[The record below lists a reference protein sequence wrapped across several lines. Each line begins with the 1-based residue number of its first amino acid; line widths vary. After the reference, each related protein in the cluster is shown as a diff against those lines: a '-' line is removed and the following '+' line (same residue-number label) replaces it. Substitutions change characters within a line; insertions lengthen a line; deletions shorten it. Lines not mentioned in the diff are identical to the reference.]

1 MEICIDVYRHWL
13 YQNLSKRSRRQRVLT
28 TYPSRTIGYLLV
40 PKTVANTAMLMI
52 GFALLT
58 ALAAQIR
65 FHIPGTPVPVTGQT
79 FAVLLAGAALGSKA
93 GAGSQ
98 LIYWLMGAIGLP
110 VFAQQSGGWGAATG
124 ATFGYL
130 FGFIVAAWVVGALA
144 ERGND
149 RTVRRAIPEFLVGS
163 LVIYAFGIP
172 WLMYSVPSIETIG
185 DALTVGFMPFIV
197 FDLVKIVLA
206 GLALPAAWKISG
218 A

>member
-1 MEICIDVYRHWL
+1 ML
-13 YQNLSKRSRRQRVLT
+13 MQT
-28 TYPSRTIGYLLV
+28 TYPRRTIANVFISRTAV
-40 PKTVANTAMLMI
+40 NTALLMV
-52 GFALLT
+52 GFAVLT

-79 FAVLLAGAALGSKA
+79 FAVLLAGAALGSRA

-98 LIYWLMGAIGLP
+98 LIYWLMGAVGLP

-144 ERGND
+144 ERGRD
-149 RTVRRAIPEFLVGS
+149 RRVPTAIPAFLVGN

-172 WLMYSVPSIETIG
+172 WLMYSVPSITSIP
-185 DALTVGFMPFIV
+185 AAITVGFMPFIA
-197 FDLVKIVLA
+197 FDIAKIVLA
-206 GLALPAAWKISG
+206 GVALPTAWKMTG
-218 A
+218 AK

>member
-1 MEICIDVYRHWL
+1 VH
-13 YQNLSKRSRRQRVLT
+13 T
-28 TYPSRTIGYLLV
+28 TYPSRTIANVFV
-40 PKTVANTAMLMI
+40 PRTAVNTALLMI

-79 FAVLLAGAALGSKA
+79 FAVLLAGAALGSRA

-98 LIYWLMGAIGLP
+98 LIYWLMGAVGLP
-110 VFAQQSGGWGAATG
+110 VFAQQSGGWEAATG

-144 ERGND
+144 ERGKD
-149 RTVRRAIPEFLVGS
+149 RKIVTAMPAFLVGN

-172 WLMYSVPSIETIG
+172 WLMYSVPSIETVG
-185 DALTVGFMPFIV
+185 AALAVGFMPFIA
-197 FDLVKIVLA
+197 FDFAKIVLA
-206 GLALPAAWKISG
+206 GLALPTAWKTTG
-218 A
+218 RRTTDD